1 MKNLRQS
8 KPSSPGPSPRASG
21 VAASAAAFILMA
33 TMLAFTPL
41 PTLSAEAGSAEALSA
56 DAGSTDRAHRH
67 HVRKPF
73 SAPATAERVALTL
86 RSGRSS
92 GEPVEAANPPTQA
105 PGEPMAW
112 DDLRR
117 TLDSLDRWLAAY
129 EARPPH
135 EPDFARHARLSQE
148 AASKAHKEMVQV
160 HTDFAG
166 GLRKLEKAVKL
177 MSAARDTVRRHS
189 PEAVWA
195 TQVMTELTAAAA
207 RLAADGLRR
216 ARAGGVDNQR
226 LNAAAHAFQDGLALM
241 LRGNYLHAF
250 GRFGPSIKVG
260 DIPVFNLDRFESNLN
275 DAFGQQTVGY
285 QYAIA
290 RDGVLARSSVFG
302 TTGLARTN
310 ANPPNTSQVA
320 TKEMNLASISKT
332 LTATVLLR
340 LLEERNVSVDSAI
353 AAWLPANWV
362 LGAGIGPVPGP
373 QQLSFRELLTHRS
386 GLNANLNTSYRYAD
400 LQNYAAAGI
409 VPADKAV
416 FTYQNANFA
425 MFRVAIPY
433 LRYGANGVNQIA
445 SLIPF
450 APFDEVIAGL
460 YIETVRDYA
469 FAPTGFVQ
477 GGCVPS
483 DPTPTLGYPFPSNGQ
498 SGIQPGDWI
507 TRCGSGG
514 WYLSSVELLG
524 VMATRRYTNLILSP
538 ASRQLMDLNYLGWMD
553 PGNNYAASKGLY
565 GNYRSHGGDLTVS
578 GPLGACYMEFFNG
591 VQVALNA
598 NSAGG
603 NYAGN
608 GSNQCAALK
617 WAFENAFIAP

>member
-8 KPSSPGPSPRASG
+8 KQSSPSPSPSSRASG
-21 VAASAAAFILMA
+21 VSASATAFTLMA
-33 TMLAFTPL
+33 VMLAFAPISA
-41 PTLSAEAGSAEALSA
+41 LSAEARSA
-56 DAGSTDRAHRH
+56 GGAHRH
-67 HVRKPF
+67 DVRKPF
-73 SAPATAERVALTL
+73 SAQATAERVALTL
-86 RSGRSS
+86 RTGRSS
-92 GEPVEAANPPTQA
+92 GEPVDLAHAPTYP
-105 PGEPMAW
+105 PGELMAW

-129 EARPPH
+129 EAKPPR
-135 EPDFARHARLSQE
+135 EPGFARLARVSQQ

-166 GLRKLEKAVKL
+166 GLQKLEKAVRL
-177 MSAARDTVRRHS
+177 MSSARDTVRRHS
-189 PEAVWA
+189 QESVWA
-195 TQVMTELTAAAA
+195 TQVMTEFTAAAA
-207 RLAADGLRR
+207 RLAADGLQR

-241 LRGNYLHAF
+241 LRGNYVQAF
-250 GRFGPSIKVG
+250 GRFGPSIAVG

-302 TTGLARTN
+302 TTGLARNNT
-310 ANPPNTSQVA
+310 NPPNTSQIA
-320 TKEMNLASISKT
+320 TKEMNLASVSKT
-332 LTATVLLR
+332 ITATVLLR

-353 AAWLPANWV
+353 APWLPANWV
-362 LGAGIGPVPGP
+362 LGAGIGPVPVPGQTP
-373 QQLSFRELLTHRS
+373 LSFRELLTHVS
-386 GLNANLNTSYRYAD
+386 GLNGNLNTDYRYVD

-409 VPADKAV
+409 VPAVKGV
-416 FTYQNANFA
+416 RQYQNANFA

-445 SLIPF
+445 SLVPF

-507 TRCGSGG
+507 IRCGSGG

-524 VMATRRYTNLILSP
+524 VMATRRFSNLILSP
-538 ASRQLMDLNYLGWMD
+538 AARQLMDLNYLGWAD
-553 PGNNYAASKGLY
+553 PDFSAASKGLY
-565 GNYRSHGGDLTVS
+565 GNYRNHGGDLIAS

-591 VQVALNA
+591 VQVVLNA